1 MSDSL
6 KKSITRVYSPG
17 IIQEL
22 INKSILFHDALLG
35 GPKINGNIIVD
46 ILSSTNNE
54 ERQIIRANYK
64 GIFKYPI
71 QNDIHS
77 QLSDNNI
84 FHDITLSMFDT
95 PYEYD
100 ARELRKAFS
109 TSLEKDENIINEIF
123 VSRPKHYLE
132 MIDLAYKNFFEIS
145 LREEL
150 QKNLSKKYSEFLL
163 ALMDND
169 RPSEETISKKE
180 AYEIVKDLS
189 KNGIKVYANDLN
201 LFKKFF
207 ILKSRKDLIMISRAY
222 YEINKVYLFDDILKE
237 VLDEKNINKFEEKE
251 INKNIRL
258 IKDLLFAVITPAQ
271 FFAKKCAESLKDEI
285 NDINTLIRILI
296 SRAEIDIKILRDY
309 YYKETKKDIKKDIKE
324 YSNLK
329 ENKNVKLILTNIFKT
344 V

>member
-189 KNGIKVYANDLN
+189 KNGIKTYANDLN

-222 YEINKVYLFDDILKE
+222 YEIKKVYLFDDILKE

-271 FFAKKCAESLKDEI
+271 FFAKKCAESL
-285 NDINTLIRILI
+285 ILL
-296 SRAEIDIKILRDY
+296 D
-309 YYKETKKDIKKDIKE
+309 
-324 YSNLK
+324 
-329 ENKNVKLILTNIFKT
+329 LT
-344 V
+344 